1 MKFSRESSV
10 AAVVIAAMAFG
21 HAACA
26 TMSGAGAASAAPTGS
41 GTADTAPAGPA
52 RAHEGAGIGA
62 YTSFG
67 VTLYKEL
74 VKEKPG
80 ENVFISPASVG
91 LALAMTM
98 NAAAGGT
105 REAMAKTLGL
115 SGRSVDS
122 VNMADSALI
131 SGMNDTIRSVR
142 LSVANSLWA
151 RQGVTFKD
159 EFLRRNKRCY
169 GAEIHTLDFSSPGA
183 PGTINGWVAEKTNN
197 KITQIVDRIDDST
210 IMFLIN
216 AIYFKGSWT
225 KEFDTSITREEP
237 FHLLNG
243 ATSPHPMMRQF
254 GTHGYLEEDGF
265 QAARLPYGDGRIGM
279 YVFLP
284 SKDSSLERFQEG
296 LTGEKLHAR
305 LGRLAPRE
313 GTVGLPRFRLEYEAS
328 LKQSLSAL
336 GMEVAFDGGRAD
348 FTRMFEAAD
357 ANAYIHEVKH
367 KTFVEVNEEGTE
379 AAAATSVEIRV
390 TSAIQAEMPFEMIVD
405 RPFFMAIVDGKT
417 GIILFMGS
425 IVSP

>member
-1 MKFSRESSV
+1 MKFSWGSPV
-10 AAVVIAAMAFG
+10 AAVAIAAVVFA
-21 HAACA
+21 HVACA
-26 TMSGAGAASAAPTGS
+26 SSERPAAPRRSLET
-41 GTADTAPAGPA
+41 
-52 RAHEGAGIGA
+52 GA
-62 YTSFG
+62 YTAFG
-67 VTLYKEL
+67 VNLYKEL
-74 VKEKPG
+74 VREKPG

-91 LALAMTM
+91 FALAMTM
-98 NAAAGGT
+98 NAAAGRT

-131 SGMNDTIRSVR
+131 SGMNDTIRSVK

-151 RQGVTFKD
+151 RQGVTFKE
-159 EFLRRNKRCY
+159 EFLRRNKRYY

-197 KITQIVDRIDDST
+197 KITQIVDQIDDST

-225 KEFDTSITREEP
+225 KEFDKSITREEP
-237 FHLLNG
+237 FHLPTG

-254 GTHGYLEEDGF
+254 GKYGYLEEDGF

-296 LTGEKLHAR
+296 LTGEKLHTWI
-305 LGRLAPRE
+305 GRLAPHE

-328 LKQSLSAL
+328 LKQSLSVL

-348 FTRMFEAAD
+348 FTRMFEADD

-379 AAAATSVEIRV
+379 AAAVTSVEIRV

-405 RPFFMAIVDGKT
+405 RPFFLAIVDGKT
-417 GIILFMGS
+417 GLVLFMGS
-425 IVSP
+425 IVNPR